1 MSPWGPLLRQ
11 VLQKFAKSQGRR
23 ILTRAA
29 TRLAAGAAAAGG
41 AGAAAG
47 AAKAGAAAAASGAAA
62 AGSTAAGT
70 AAAAGGGQILRTGN
84 IFFKKQRKMHNS
96 VATRFPP
103 LLYPVT
109 IPFAAILVYGSQM
122 VEDEPKEVKQVKT
135 VRELR
140 AERQQSNQTDHP
152 K

>member
-47 AAKAGAAAAASGAAA
+47 AAKAGAAAAASGATA

-84 IFFKKQRKMHNS
+84 IFFQKAKKN
-96 VATRFPP
+96 A
-103 LLYPVT
+103 
-109 IPFAAILVYGSQM
+109 
-122 VEDEPKEVKQVKT
+122 
-135 VRELR
+135 
-140 AERQQSNQTDHP
+140 
-152 K
+152 

>member
-84 IFFKKQRKMHNS
+84 IFSKEQGKMHNS